1 MSGSKFSDVL
11 LECQIL
17 FLRISV
23 VFSSLTLVLFL
34 LFARNVV
41 DIVSG
46 LDDSCPDFTQLRL
59 LPHLPFL
66 VSSKDQSALLGS
78 LSSLLHHSAC
88 PTLMA
93 PVPPR
98 KPPS

>member
-1 MSGSKFSDVL
+1 MTVS
-11 LECQIL
+11 QIL

-59 LPHLPFL
+59 LPHLPSL

-78 LSSLLHHSAC
+78 LSSLLPLLLLPQPRNIHS
-88 PTLMA
+88 LSQ
-93 PVPPR
+93 VN
-98 KPPS
+98 K